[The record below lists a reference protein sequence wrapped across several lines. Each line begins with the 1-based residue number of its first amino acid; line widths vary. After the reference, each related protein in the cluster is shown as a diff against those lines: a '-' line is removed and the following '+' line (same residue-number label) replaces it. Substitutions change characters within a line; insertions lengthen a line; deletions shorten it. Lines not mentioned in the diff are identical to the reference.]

1 MEVQVGDVLLTING
15 EPVVDIIDYLF
26 LVADEYIEVEIEK
39 ADGEVWLLEVDKEYD
54 EKLGIE
60 FENPI
65 LDHAKSC
72 RNKCLFCFVDQ
83 MPKGMRSS
91 LYFKDDDSRLSFLQG
106 NFVTLTNVSDEDLQR
121 MVRYQISPI
130 NVSIHTTNPVLRVEM
145 LKNKFAGH
153 ILERLKYLTDNNIE
167 VNGQIVLCP
176 CFNDG
181 SDSTER

>member
-130 NVSIHTTNPVLRVEM
+130 NVSIHTTNPVFKGR
-145 LKNKFAGH
+145 NA
-153 ILERLKYLTDNNIE
+153 
-167 VNGQIVLCP
+167 
-176 CFNDG
+176 
-181 SDSTER
+181 